1 MHLKKLFPFPVL
13 PPPHIAPTHRRSV
26 SFLPSP
32 RLWYSSVGLWKREE
46 IEARW
51 FFYLRLAFGS
61 TVEGRR
67 RAGSESRRRQEE
79 NKHHPHI
86 QEQREKLTSF
96 QPVDWCIMG
105 SPKLTKW

>member
-26 SFLPSP
+26 SFLSP

-67 RAGSESRRRQEE
+67 RAGSESRRRQGRRI
-79 NKHHPHI
+79 NTIHI
-86 QEQREKLTSF
+86 SRSRGKS
-96 QPVDWCIMG
+96 
-105 SPKLTKW
+105 